1 MLSVVLDPVVLHPS
15 KNHSCWISYLCH
27 QAKVVGF
34 LFHFVSVLVVV
45 GEELVLRQLQDP
57 SS

>member
-1 MLSVVLDPVVLHPS
+1 MLSVVLNPG
-15 KNHSCWISYLCH
+15 KNLSCWISYLCH

-34 LFHFVSVLVVV
+34 LILFCFCL
-45 GEELVLRQLQDP
+45 GGQKALRQLEDP